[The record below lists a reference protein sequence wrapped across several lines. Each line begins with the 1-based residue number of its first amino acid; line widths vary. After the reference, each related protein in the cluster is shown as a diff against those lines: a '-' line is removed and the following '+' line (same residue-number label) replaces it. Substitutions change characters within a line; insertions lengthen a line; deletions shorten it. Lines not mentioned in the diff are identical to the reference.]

1 MLCLLMTLCTIY
13 ILMIVKVIDLCFI
26 DMFNIKFKVQSHLLK
41 ESSKLNI
48 NLQRQDRIYY
58 IWQFLCHEDQ
68 EKLKIPKWVIRSRK
82 SKMDR
87 QFNGQKKDKRTNSDL
102 LNITQNTKDRVTRTS
117 LYTGSNLM
125 CFGIVNSYCST
136 CGTRRVTLVPNKMI
150 SHEWGKNRIVIRT
163 NGTYPLS
170 TVTQILRNI

>member
-58 IWQFLCHEDQ
+58 I
-68 EKLKIPKWVIRSRK
+68 
-82 SKMDR
+82 
-87 QFNGQKKDKRTNSDL
+87 
-102 LNITQNTKDRVTRTS
+102 
-117 LYTGSNLM
+117 
-125 CFGIVNSYCST
+125 
-136 CGTRRVTLVPNKMI
+136 
-150 SHEWGKNRIVIRT
+150 
-163 NGTYPLS
+163 
-170 TVTQILRNI
+170 

>member
-1 MLCLLMTLCTIY
+1 MNLSKPNTCLNWTKSSVPKGFGFDRSYSICNVIVGQSLTIVSMLCLLMTLCTIY

-26 DMFNIKFKVQSHLLK
+26 DMLNIKFKVQNHLLK

-58 IWQFLCHEDQ
+58 IWHFLCHEDQ

-82 SKMDR
+82 SKMDI

-117 LYTGSNLM
+117 L
-125 CFGIVNSYCST
+125 
-136 CGTRRVTLVPNKMI
+136 
-150 SHEWGKNRIVIRT
+150 
-163 NGTYPLS
+163 
-170 TVTQILRNI
+170 